1 MKNKLLVSVFAMA
14 LVGLSF
20 TSCKEK
26 TDFDAIVN
34 QISKET
40 LKGYFSG
47 SEAEANNLVMR
58 IAQYQFL
65 ESDSVIRTVLAL
77 GDGVNGQPATRK
89 FASWSFG
96 EYNNGGKGRYL
107 TLDPGNEGGEPLV
120 VNFINGGIVEEG
132 QPEAIDQ
139 NNKIKDVVPAQ
150 DNMVGKNW
158 YANDTVWFTI
168 DTTVTQIQY
177 DTIYTYKPKKDPETG
192 KTMRDDEGHVI
203 YEQTIKEIK
212 EKEVP
217 VKQKKKVTPTKVDI
231 RQLVLSRDPQTFANT
246 GTWYLKTEAYSV
258 DKTTRKSETL
268 VDSLSTYNF
277 HWSFENFTSSSSV
290 VIKARQDGGKDE
302 LFEIS
307 YDAAKEAITLQQQ
320 VLTVVE

>member
-26 TDFDAIVN
+26 VDVDAIVD
-34 QISKET
+34 QISRET
-40 LKGYFSG
+40 LSGYFSG
-47 SEAEANNLVMR
+47 SAADPSDLVMR
-58 IAQYQFL
+58 IAQYEFL
-65 ESDSVIRTVLAL
+65 NGDTVLRTVLAI

-96 EYNNGGKGRYL
+96 EFNNGGMGRYL
-107 TLDPGNEGGEPLV
+107 TLNPGDEGGEPLV

-132 QPEAIDQ
+132 QPEALDQ
-139 NNKIKDVVPAQ
+139 NNKVKDFIPAQ

-158 YANDTVWFTI
+158 YANDTVWFTV

-177 DTIYTYKPKKDPETG
+177 DTIYTYKPKKDPVTG
-192 KTMRDDEGHVI
+192 KTMRDEEGHII

-217 VKQKKKVTPTKVDI
+217 VKMKKKVAPTKVDI
-231 RQLVLSRDPQTFANT
+231 RQLVLARDPQTFANT

-268 VDSLSTYNF
+268 VDSLSTYSF
-277 HWSFENFTSSSSV
+277 HWSFDSFASSSAF